1 MKVKELIKELKKFPP
16 DAEVRYGVKTSNGLL
31 LRTVNKVENNRA
43 WVVMKSD
50 EQ

>member
-1 MKVKELIKELKKFPP
+1 MKVKELIHELKNFPP
-16 DAEVRYGVKTSNGLL
+16 DAEVRYGVKTRKGFL
-31 LRTVNKVENNRA
+31 LRTVDKVENNLA

>member
-1 MKVKELIKELKKFPP
+1 MKVKELIQELNKFPP
-16 DAEVRYGVKTSNGLL
+16 DAEVRYGVKTSKGLL

>member
-1 MKVKELIKELKKFPP
+1 MKVKELIQELKKFQP
-16 DAEVRYGVKTSNGLL
+16 DAEVRYGVKTSKGLL

>member
-1 MKVKELIKELKKFPP
+1 MKVKELIQELKKFPP
-16 DAEVRYGVKTSNGLL
+16 DAEVRYGVKTSKGLL
-31 LRTVNKVENNRA
+31 LRTVNKVENNSA

>member
-1 MKVKELIKELKKFPP
+1 MNVKELIEELKKFPP
-16 DAEVRYGVKTSNGLL
+16 NAEVRYGVKNNKGQL
-31 LRTVNKVENNRA
+31 LRTVNKVENLHG

>member
-1 MKVKELIKELKKFPP
+1 MKVKELINELKNFPP
-16 DAEVRYGVKTSNGLL
+16 DVEIRYGVQTSKGLL
-31 LRTVNKVENNRA
+31 LRTVNKVENNLS

>member
-16 DAEVRYGVKTSNGLL
+16 EAEIRYGVKTSKGFL

>member
-1 MKVKELIKELKKFPP
+1 MNVKELIQELKKFPP
-16 DAEVRYGVKTSNGLL
+16 DAEVRYGVKTSKGLL

>member
-1 MKVKELIKELKKFPP
+1 MKVKELIQELKKFPP
-16 DAEVRYGVKTSNGLL
+16 DEEVRYGVKTSKGLL

-43 WVVMKSD
+43 WIVMKSD